1 MAEIKREGMFEKGI
15 ENPYGK
21 FFEGKSY
28 LNDFGSPASGACDV
42 SFEPG
47 CINHWHTHLASEG
60 GGQLLI
66 CLSGRGWYQEWGQ
79 PARELHAG
87 DVVNIPA
94 NVKHWHGAAKDS
106 WFEHISVV
114 IPGKDASTQWQEPV
128 SAEEYG
134 KLK

>member
-1 MAEIKREGMFEKGI
+1 MFEKGI

-28 LNDFGSPASGACDV
+28 LYDFGSPSCGACDV

-79 PARELHAG
+79 PARELHG
-87 DVVNIPA
+87 RYLF
-94 NVKHWHGAAKDS
+94 S
-106 WFEHISVV
+106 
-114 IPGKDASTQWQEPV
+114 ST
-128 SAEEYG
+128 
-134 KLK
+134 